1 MGKLTRRRY
10 DAKTKAKVAVEAMKG
25 EKTAAQIASLY
36 GVHGN
41 QISKWKAQAL
51 KGLPGLFENGKTSGR
66 DENAELIEELYR
78 QIGQLTVELDWVKK
92 RSDLI
97 G

>member
-1 MGKLTRRRY
+1 MGKASRRRY
-10 DAKTKAKVAVEAMKG
+10 DGKTKAKVALEAMKG

-36 GVHGN
+36 GVHAN
-41 QISKWKAQAL
+41 QVSKWKVQAL
-51 KGLPGLFENGKTSGR
+51 KGLPGVFEKGNSEGR
-66 DENAELIEELYR
+66 NENAALVEELYR

>member
-1 MGKLTRRRY
+1 MRKKY
-10 DAKTKAKVAVEAMKG
+10 DEKFKAKVALEALKG
-25 EKTAAQIASLY
+25 DQTISQIGSRY

-41 QISKWKAQAL
+41 QVSKWKLQAL
-51 KGLPGLFENGKTSGR
+51 KGLPSLFERVKAKGKEESV
-66 DENAELIEELYR
+66 ELAAELYR

-92 RSDLI
+92 RSDLV

>member
-1 MGKLTRRRY
+1 MGKATRRKY
-10 DAKTKAKVAVEAMKG
+10 DARTKAKVALEAMKG
-25 EKTAAQIASLY
+25 EKTADQISSLY
-36 GVHGN
+36 GVHAN
-41 QISKWKAQAL
+41 QVSKWKAQAL
-51 KGLPGLFENGKTSGR
+51 KGLPELFEKGKADGR